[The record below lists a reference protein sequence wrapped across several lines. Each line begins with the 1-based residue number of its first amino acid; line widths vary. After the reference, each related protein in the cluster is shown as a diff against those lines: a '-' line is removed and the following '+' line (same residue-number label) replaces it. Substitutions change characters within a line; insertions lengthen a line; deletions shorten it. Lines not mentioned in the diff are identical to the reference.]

1 MLVILDRLFLLAL
14 KILVLGVES
23 CIERRLKR
31 VRVQNPKLLE
41 HNKACGCIFVSLVRK
56 LTVVKGEQAV
66 LLGQE
71 VGQDLDQVIVLML
84 VDLALTRN
92 APIHED
98 IALPTMAMHI
108 AEEDNLVFL
117 VILLDEL
124 LGEMNSWVE

>member
-41 HNKACGCIFVSLVRK
+41 HNKACGRIFVSLVRK

-84 VDLALTRN
+84 VDLALT
-92 APIHED
+92 
-98 IALPTMAMHI
+98 
-108 AEEDNLVFL
+108 
-117 VILLDEL
+117 
-124 LGEMNSWVE
+124 